1 MDLRQ
6 IEYFLVVARQQ
17 NFTRAARAMGLAQP
31 ALSQQMKRLEEEL
44 GVILLDR
51 STRPLTL
58 TEAGHAF
65 EVRAERILADAR
77 LAREEM
83 REYAGVGRGKLVIG
97 ALPALA
103 AWLPGV
109 LATFHAAHPLTE
121 MILREENTEEL
132 ARLVGSGQLDLAV
145 LHAVPGMYPGD
156 SAQRGIVMERLFD
169 EELARLV
176 GSGQLDL
183 AVLHAV
189 PGMYTG
195 DSAQRGIVMERL
207 FDEELVAIVAPGHPL
222 AQRKV
227 IELRELRKEAFVL
240 RSRGSGLAHTIMAAM
255 TAEGFAPRVSAEA
268 VTMTSLRG
276 LVSAGIGVSIIP
288 KLSALTPGPPVSA
301 LPVRPAL
308 PSHSAAVAWRGD
320 RQPSAAAEALLDVIR
335 DHGAVAR
342 RTGLGLL
349 SRRPD
354 CTPSR

>member
-65 EVRAERILADAR
+65 ELRAERILADAR

-169 EELARLV
+169 EEL
-176 GSGQLDL
+176 
-183 AVLHAV
+183 
-189 PGMYTG
+189 
-195 DSAQRGIVMERL
+195 
-207 FDEELVAIVAPGHPL
+207 VAIVAAGHRL

-227 IELRELRKEAFVL
+227 IALRELRTESFVL

-255 TAEGFAPRVSAEA
+255 TSEGFAPRVIAEA
-268 VTMTSLRG
+268 AAMTSLRG
-276 LVSAGIGVSIIP
+276 LVAAGIGVSIIP
-288 KLSALTPGPPVSA
+288 QVSALAPGPPVA
-301 LPVRPAL
+301 VIPVRPAL
-308 PSHSAAVAWRGD
+308 PSHTAAVAWRGD
-320 RQPSAAAEALLDVIR
+320 HQPSAAAEALLRVIR
-335 DHGAVAR
+335 EHGATAR
-342 RTGLGLL
+342 RTGLVA
-349 SRRPD
+349 
-354 CTPSR
+354 

>member
-17 NFTRAARAMGLAQP
+17 SFTRAARAMGLAQP

-44 GVILLDR
+44 GVLLLDR

-103 AWLPGV
+103 AWLPNV
-109 LATFHAAHPLTE
+109 LGSFHASHPLTE

-132 ARLVGSGQLDLAV
+132 ARLVGT
-145 LHAVPGMYPGD
+145 
-156 SAQRGIVMERLFD
+156 
-169 EELARLV
+169 
-176 GSGQLDL
+176 GQLDL

-195 DSAQRGIVMERL
+195 DGSQRGIVMERL
-207 FDEELVAIVAPGHPL
+207 FDEELVVIVAPDHPL
-222 AQRKV
+222 AHRKV
-227 IELRELRKEAFVL
+227 IGLRELRNEAFVL

-255 TAEGFAPRVSAEA
+255 TSEGFAPRVSAET

-276 LVSAGIGVSIIP
+276 LVAVGIGVSIIP
-288 KLSALTPGPPVSA
+288 QLSALAPGPPVIV
-301 LPVRPAL
+301 LPMRPAL

-320 RQPSAAAEALLDVIR
+320 RQPSAAAEALLRVIR
-335 DHGAVAR
+335 EQGAIAR
-342 RTGLGLL
+342 RTGLQ
-349 SRRPD
+349 P
-354 CTPSR
+354 PS

>member
-31 ALSQQMKRLEEEL
+31 ALSQQMKRLEDDL

-65 EVRAERILADAR
+65 ELRAERILADAR

-169 EELARLV
+169 EEL
-176 GSGQLDL
+176 
-183 AVLHAV
+183 
-189 PGMYTG
+189 
-195 DSAQRGIVMERL
+195 
-207 FDEELVAIVAPGHPL
+207 VAIVAAGHRL

-227 IELRELRKEAFVL
+227 IELRELRTESFVL

-255 TAEGFAPRVSAEA
+255 TSEGFAPRVIAEA
-268 VTMTSLRG
+268 ATMTSLRG
-276 LVSAGIGVSIIP
+276 LVAAGIGVSIIP
-288 KLSALTPGPPVSA
+288 RLSALAPGPPVA
-301 LPVRPAL
+301 VIPMRPAL
-308 PSHSAAVAWRGD
+308 PSHTAAVAWRGD
-320 RQPSAAAEALLDVIR
+320 RQPSAAAKALLRVIR
-335 DHGAVAR
+335 EHGAIAR
-342 RTGLGLL
+342 RTGLVA
-349 SRRPD
+349 
-354 CTPSR
+354 